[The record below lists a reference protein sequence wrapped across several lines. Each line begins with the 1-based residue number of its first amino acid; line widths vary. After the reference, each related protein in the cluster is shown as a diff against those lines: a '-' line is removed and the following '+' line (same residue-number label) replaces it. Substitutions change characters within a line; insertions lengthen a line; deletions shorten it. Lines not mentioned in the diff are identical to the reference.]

1 MNTIESIEAPSIIKI
16 GNSFEL
22 KINYS
27 LYDQRTALID
37 MGDSS
42 DEFSISPSKAA
53 LESAPAGG
61 TSAVFCTIE
70 RKAEA
75 KGGSRYAFIR
85 VSLGDSVRQ
94 KRIEVE

>member
-1 MNTIESIEAPSIIKI
+1 MNTIESIEAPLTVKA

-27 LYDQRTALID
+27 LNYRRTALID

-42 DEFSISPSKAA
+42 DEFSISPSSTT

-61 TSAVFCTIE
+61 TSEVFCTIE

-75 KGGSRYAFIR
+75 KSGSQYAFIR
-85 VSLGDSVRQ
+85 VTLGDSVRQ
-94 KRIEVE
+94 KQIEVE